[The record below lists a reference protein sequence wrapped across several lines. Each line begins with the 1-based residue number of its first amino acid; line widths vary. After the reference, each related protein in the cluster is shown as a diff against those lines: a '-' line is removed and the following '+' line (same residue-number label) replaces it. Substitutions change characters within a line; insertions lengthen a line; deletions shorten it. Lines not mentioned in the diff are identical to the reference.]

1 MDQNNKNPDTGAPN
15 TEKLRFRRLNLRL
28 TQQEWDKIH
37 RLAANSTCRS
47 TSEYARKVLSQKP
60 VRVFYRNQSF
70 DNLEEQLVR
79 LLAEL
84 NTANQNFAEALKTL
98 TTLKS
103 SSDTHVRL
111 GLFEAYAEILH
122 KKVHDIKQQIAKLS
136 DNETQNNQLQQHSQ
150 ITDI

>member
-1 MDQNNKNPDTGAPN
+1 MDQNR
-15 TEKLRFRRLNLRL
+15 LRRLNLRL

-70 DNLEEQLVR
+70 DDFEERMLR
-79 LLAEL
+79 LLPEL

-98 TTLKS
+98 ADFKKNDS
-103 SSDTHVRL
+103 SVRL
-111 GLFEAYAEILH
+111 AQFETYAEILF
-122 KKVHDIKQQIAKLS
+122 KKVYEIKEQIQKLS

-150 ITDI
+150 VTDL